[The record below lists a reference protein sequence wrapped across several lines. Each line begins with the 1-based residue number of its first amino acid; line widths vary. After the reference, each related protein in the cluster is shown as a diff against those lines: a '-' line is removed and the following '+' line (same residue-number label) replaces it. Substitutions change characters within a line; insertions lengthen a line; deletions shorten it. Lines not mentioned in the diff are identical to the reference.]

1 MKKLCSLLFLTS
13 LTVLSSGLFSQ
24 ENNNLDADFLN
35 SLPDS
40 VKNDILDEKKAADDA
55 DKKTLSKRPS
65 TKLLQLETVKQWN
78 EFQKQSAYLTN
89 KSNRYGLSLFQTMQ
103 STFMPINEPNFDSNY
118 LLDFGDSISI
128 QTVGNSQLRLS
139 GKSFEIDRDGSILVP
154 EIGKFFLAG
163 INLEQANKIILAKI
177 ASLYFGTEAF
187 VTLESI
193 RDINILIAGHAKYPG
208 MYTFNGN
215 TDIFHAL
222 TMAGG
227 IKENGSMRSV
237 ELKRDG
243 KVVKTYDLYNVL
255 LLGDTSDTVPLRSG
269 DVIVVKPVHNIAS
282 TGKGLNIE
290 ASFELMDNETLED
303 LYFFAGGA
311 TKNISED
318 KFNLIRF
325 DGSGFISAAYDIS
338 QLADIKI
345 KNSDKLSFNTNNFS
359 RVEIVG
365 EIVNPGFYAI
375 SDGDTLSKLVE
386 RAGGYKSNAYAFG
399 GSLFREKAKQLE
411 QLAFDKTY
419 SNLIKFIADNPQDLS
434 ESAGLAFI
442 LSELSSIEPLGRV
455 NIEFDLTVLANNPLE
470 DTLLGNKDKIV
481 IPRYD
486 ENVYVFG
493 EVAKQGAVRFSD
505 EFNLRS
511 YLKESGGLTRYADT
525 RYLLVIDPDGR
536 ARRISRSLGFLSK
549 NSSEIYPGSTIYIP
563 RELGKINKTELF
575 AIAAPI
581 FSSLALTLASLNS
594 LTNNDDSNNTETIII
609 R

>member
-65 TKLLQLETVKQWN
+65 TKLLQLETVKQWK

-222 TMAGG
+222 AMAGG
-227 IKENGSMRSV
+227 IKENGSMRVV

-243 KVVKTYDLYNVL
+243 KVVKVYDLYKIL
-255 LLGDTSDTVPLRSG
+255 ILGDTSNTIPLRSG
-269 DVIVVKPVHNIAS
+269 DVIFIKPVENIAS
-282 TGKGLNIE
+282 TGQGFNIE
-290 ASFELMDNETLED
+290 ASFELLDNETLQD
-303 LYFFAGGA
+303 LFLFAGGA
-311 TKNISED
+311 IKSVADDN
-318 KFNLIRF
+318 FNLIRF
-325 DGSGFISAAYDIS
+325 DGNLFVSKVFAIEKLSS
-338 QLADIKI
+338 IKI
-345 KNSDKLSFNTNNFS
+345 KNADKLTLNIDAF
-359 RVEIVG
+359 RQVEIVG
-365 EIVNPGFYAI
+365 EVAIPGFYPI
-375 SDGDTLSKLVE
+375 SDGDTLSKLIE
-386 RAGGYKSNAYAFG
+386 RAGGYKQNAYAFG
-399 GSLFREKAKQLE
+399 ASLFRQKAKDLE
-411 QLAFDKTY
+411 LMAAKRAY
-419 SNLIKFIADNPQDLS
+419 KELISHVATRPENMPEAEGLS
-434 ESAGLAFI
+434 FI
-442 LSELSSIEPLGRV
+442 LNELSSVNPQGRV
-455 NIEFDLTVLANNPLE
+455 NVEFDLTKIATNPLD
-470 DTLLGNKDKIV
+470 DTLLSNKDKIV

-486 ENVYVFG
+486 ETVYIFG
-493 EVAKQGAVRFSD
+493 EVLRPGAVRFDDKFSL
-505 EFNLRS
+505 NS
-511 YLKESGGLTRYADT
+511 YLDGSGGMTKYADT
-525 RYLLVIDPDGR
+525 RYLLVIDPDGKAHNIKR
-536 ARRISRSLGFLSK
+536 TLGFLNK
-549 NSSEIYPGSTIYIP
+549 RNLDIYPGSTIYIP
-563 RELGKINKTELF
+563 REIGKNTGLEFVSISS
-575 AIAAPI
+575 PI
-581 FSSLALTLASLNS
+581 FSSFALTLASLNS
-594 LTNNDDSNNTETIII
+594 LND
-609 R
+609 